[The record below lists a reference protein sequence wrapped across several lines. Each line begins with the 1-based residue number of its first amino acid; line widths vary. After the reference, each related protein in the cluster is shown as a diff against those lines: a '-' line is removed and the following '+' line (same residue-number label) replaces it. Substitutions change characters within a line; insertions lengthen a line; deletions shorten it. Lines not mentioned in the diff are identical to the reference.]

1 MCQLIETI
9 QIQNGIP
16 INISYHQK
24 RMDKSIYELFNT
36 KNTISLVDVVNVPPH
51 AKKGTWKCRIVYTT
65 NILEISYNPYVY
77 RTINTLKIVEATYIS
92 YPHKY
97 LHREIFQ
104 KLLNQKNNADE
115 ILITK
120 QGYITD
126 TSYTNI
132 IFFDGRE
139 WFTPQTYLLPGT
151 QRAYLLEQKL
161 IREKPIHINT
171 IHTFSKARLINCF
184 LNLEVGNDIPIENIY
199 I

>member
-1 MCQLIETI
+1 
-9 QIQNGIP
+9 
-16 INISYHQK
+16 
-24 RMDKSIYELFNT
+24 
-36 KNTISLVDVVNVPPH
+36 
-51 AKKGTWKCRIVYTT
+51 
-65 NILEISYNPYVY
+65 
-77 RTINTLKIVEATYIS
+77 
-92 YPHKY
+92 
-97 LHREIFQ
+97 HREIFQ